1 MDLLLAGV
9 LIGMCVPTL
18 CRRIDAWL
26 DGPAD
31 TADPEALH
39 ALRRLYDQDRRA

>member
-1 MDLLLAGV
+1 MALLTGV
-9 LIGMCVPTL
+9 LIGMCLPTL

-26 DGPAD
+26 DAQHS

-39 ALRRLYDQDRRA
+39 ALRRLYETGRP

>member
-1 MDLLLAGV
+1 MDLLLIGV
-9 LIGMCVPTL
+9 LVGMCVPGL

-26 DGPAD
+26 NAPVD

-39 ALRRLYDQDRRA
+39 ALRRLYEGRR